1 MYRAIFEDR
10 LVVVKVPQANDLEAQ
25 LEEYNLLARIVRCFY
40 TFFFSFRSSWNF
52 RVLITRDIIA

>member
-25 LEEYNLLARIVRCFY
+25 LEEYNLLARIVRQIITSC
-40 TFFFSFRSSWNF
+40 SSSSNF
-52 RVLITRDIIA
+52 QVLITRDVIARSI